1 MKGDFDW
8 SQITFL
14 IMIVVVGFVRWLG
27 SRIQESRTGKPAPPE
42 LDREE
47 EALREAAWRR
57 QTGQSG
63 QSGQSGVPPL
73 PPGGGDK
80 AFDPW
85 AELRDLFKPETS
97 PAAAPPPLPQATR
110 PAVPPARQP
119 TSMARTRQVP
129 TAAEYRPNQV
139 PVQAR
144 VAEVETAYMTRIPQ
158 MDTIIGENSAH
169 APSTDALAADA
180 AQMKALQELL
190 HNPNSIR
197 QAILLREI
205 LGPPKALQ
213 TDSPAFI

>member
-27 SRIQESRTGKPAPPE
+27 SRIQESRGGGAAQSEEDPN
-42 LDREE
+42 E

-57 QTGQSG
+57 QTGQAG
-63 QSGQSGVPPL
+63 APP
-73 PPGGGDK
+73 PPQGGDK

-85 AELRDLFKPETS
+85 SELRELFKPET
-97 PAAAPPPLPQATR
+97 PPPLATPPPIPQTTR
-110 PAVPPARQP
+110 APAPPARQP
-119 TSMARTRQVP
+119 TSMVRTRQVP
-129 TAAEYRPNQV
+129 SASEYRPNQA
-139 PVQAR
+139 PARTR

-158 MDTIIGENSAH
+158 VDTVIGENSAH
-169 APSTDALAADA
+169 APSTDALAVDA
-180 AQMKALQELL
+180 AQMKALQQLL
-190 HNPNSIR
+190 QNPNSIR

-213 TDSPAFI
+213 SDSPAFI